1 MRSQIYLT
9 QSPHPYVDRQSFCL
23 SCYSHYLLAGIHHT
37 ALLIPGHSVSI
48 CPFFLGTIPISFSSF
63 WSQVFAGD
71 CHSWPSKGATSP
83 NVVLSD
89 QIPGRKPGGDGWW
102 DTRNSKGRIPTSF
115 PIFLGRVALGLR
127 GTVHRNHSTLGQQCS
142 EPHASRV

>member
-9 QSPHPYVDRQSFCL
+9 RSPHPYVDRQSFCL

-48 CPFFLGTIPISFSSF
+48 CPFFLGTIPVSFSPF
-63 WSQVFAGD
+63 WPQVFAGD
-71 CHSWPSKGATSP
+71 CHSWPSRGATSP
-83 NVVLSD
+83 SVALSD
-89 QIPGRKPGGDGWW
+89 QIPGRKPDGGVGQ

-115 PIFLGRVALGLR
+115 FILLGTALGLR
-127 GTVHRNHSTLGQQCS
+127 STVRRNYSTLGQQCS